1 MELTDP
7 TLVFLLIT
15 LGLVGVGI
23 ETLTPGGFVPGLV
36 GIVALV
42 LGVIGA
48 VDLNATIGGIG
59 LLILSVAF
67 FIGAVALKLYRP
79 LALAG
84 IVALI
89 FSGIFM
95 FDRDIDPTSIPI
107 VAIGSVLLGA
117 FLLFVI
123 ERVSKVKASPVR
135 YGPEELVGL
144 TGDVRQGLNPTGQ
157 VFIDGALWQAELSE
171 PSNKATVGD
180 RIRVDGL
187 RGLTLLV
194 SPDLGDPARNGST
207 GTSSQPT
214 EGAD

>member
-36 GIVALV
+36 GLIALV

-48 VDLNATIGGIG
+48 IDLNATAGGIG
-59 LLILSVAF
+59 LLILSIAF

-79 LALAG
+79 LAAAG

-89 FSGIFM
+89 LSGIFM
-95 FDRDIDPTSIPI
+95 FDRDTDPTSIPI
-107 VAIGSVLLGA
+107 VVIGSILLGA

-123 ERVSKVKASPVR
+123 ERVSAVKQTPVR

-171 PSNKATVGD
+171 PSASATVGD
-180 RIRVDGL
+180 MIRVDGI

-194 SPDLGDPARNGST
+194 SPNGAGPHSNQT
-207 GTSSQPT
+207 T

>member
-23 ETLTPGGFVPGLV
+23 ETLTPGGFVSGLV

-48 VDLNATIGGIG
+48 IDLNATAGGIG

-67 FIGAVALKLYRP
+67 FISAVALKRYRP
-79 LALAG
+79 LSIAG
-84 IVALI
+84 VIALI
-89 FSGIFM
+89 LSGVFM
-95 FDRDIDPTSIPI
+95 FDRDTDPTSIPAV
-107 VAIGSVLLGA
+107 VAGSVVLGA

-123 ERVSKVKASPVR
+123 ERVSAVKATPVR

-144 TGDVRQGLNPTGQ
+144 TGDVRQGLSPSGQ

-171 PSNKATVGD
+171 PSQSATVGD
-180 RIRVDGL
+180 RIRVDGI

-194 SPDLGDPARNGST
+194 SPEGSAPI
-207 GTSSQPT
+207 SSQT
-214 EGAD
+214 IEGADS

>member
-7 TLVFLLIT
+7 TLIFLLIT

-48 VDLNATIGGIG
+48 IDLNATAGGIG
-59 LLILSVAF
+59 LLILSIAF
-67 FIGAVALKLYRP
+67 FIGAVALKIYRP

-89 FSGIFM
+89 LSGIFM
-95 FDRDIDPTSIPI
+95 FDRDTDPTSIP
-107 VAIGSVLLGA
+107 VVVIGSILLGA

-123 ERVSKVKASPVR
+123 ERVSAVKGTPVR
-135 YGPEELVGL
+135 YGPEELTGQ

-157 VFIDGALWQAELSE
+157 VFIDGALWQAELSD
-171 PSNKATVGD
+171 PSSSATVGD
-180 RIRVDGL
+180 RIRVDGI

-194 SPDLGDPARNGST
+194 SPDGAGPTN
-207 GTSSQPT
+207 QPI
-214 EGAD
+214 EGADS